1 MAKLNDLDPIARL
14 GDDENQEEEE
24 EEREADPDPPE
35 DLFNT
40 VLAKG
45 ARFISTSNAVSFPH
59 EPDPRCARW
68 F

>member
-14 GDDENQEEEE
+14 EDDENQEEEE